1 MVRQGFLIDLYGFRA
16 VISAMAPMILI
27 IVHSLLAATTVSPI
41 GPLVG
46 QVACHP
52 YLPSHPSTLCF
63 RFTIVTANF
72 PVNLSR

>member
-52 YLPSHPSTLCF
+52 NPPIHPHCAS
-63 RFTIVTANF
+63 AS
-72 PVNLSR
+72 P